1 MNDGNSTIDSR
12 IYSQIHGEKC
22 WPTVDKISPC
32 EEACP
37 IHMDVPS
44 YIVAI
49 SQGKFKEA
57 MDVARLTNPFPYI
70 CGTLCHHPC
79 EDVCSRAM
87 VDKPVAI
94 RDIKRFVASYG
105 QQNGMAVEPIKQTKT
120 EKVAIIGS
128 GPAGLTAAYDL
139 IKQGFGVSVFEALP
153 VAGGMCAAGVPDFK
167 LPAKPVELEVDYVRS
182 LGVDIKTNMRIGTD
196 LSMDDL
202 RNQGYS
208 SILIATGAWKNAELP
223 IPGTDLKNVE
233 QALPFL
239 KKVKLGEKIR
249 LKGTVCVVGGGNTAL
264 DAARTAIRLGA
275 SKVVMSC
282 LESREEM
289 PSFEY
294 EIVKA
299 EEEGIEIMNRVA
311 PQEITSSPAGAARNI
326 NFKKVASFNKADDGK
341 ISWTLEEGADAD
353 VSFKVS
359 TVLIAI
365 GQKVDNSFIEKI
377 GLEPNGT
384 FQVDPNTFA
393 TTIPGLFAAG
403 DAVAYPGTI
412 VEAMAA
418 GRRAAQSIASSLD
431 GTELPEPAEK
441 LLRETIVLDD
451 EEVPSFLARK
461 DRWEMPSISPKDAVR
476 SFGQR
481 EIGYAEW
488 QVMEEAKRCLNCRM
502 CGNCVFGRAQICFE
516 TSNRLIALK

>member
-1 MNDGNSTIDSR
+1 MNDENATIDSR

-37 IHMDVPS
+37 IHMDIPS
-44 YIVAI
+44 YIVAV

-57 MDVARLTNPFPYI
+57 LDVARLTNPFPYI

-79 EDVCSRAM
+79 EDVCTRAA
-87 VDKPVAI
+87 VDRSVAI
-94 RDIKRFVASYG
+94 RDIKRFIGSYQ
-105 QQNGMAVEPIKQTKT
+105 QQNGMAVNPIEPTKT

-128 GPAGLTAAYDL
+128 GPAGLTAAHDL
-139 IKQGFGVSVFEALP
+139 IKQGYRVSVFEALP

-167 LPAKPVELEVDYVRS
+167 MPSKPVQLEVNYIRS

-202 RNQGYS
+202 RNQGYN

-239 KKVKLGEKIR
+239 RKVKLGEKIR
-249 LKGTVCVVGGGNTAL
+249 LKGTVCVIGGGNTAL
-264 DAARTAIRLGA
+264 DAARTAVRLGA
-275 SKVVMSC
+275 SKVVLSC

-299 EEEGIEIMNRVA
+299 EEEGIEFQNRLA
-311 PQEITSSPAGAARNI
+311 PQEITSSPAGSARNI
-326 NFKKVASFNKADDGK
+326 NFKKVATFNKDDDGK

-353 VSFKVS
+353 VSLKVDS
-359 TVLIAI
+359 VLIAI

-377 GLEPNGT
+377 GLEANGA
-384 FQVDPNTFA
+384 FQVDPTTFA
-393 TTIPGLFAAG
+393 TTVPGLFAAG

-412 VEAMAA
+412 VEAIAA
-418 GRRAAQSIASSLD
+418 GRRAAQSIDCTLQGKD
-431 GTELPEPAEK
+431 IPEPAEK
-441 LLRETIVLDD
+441 QLRETIVLD
-451 EEVPSFLARK
+451 EEAVPSFLARK
-461 DRWEMPSISPKDAVR
+461 DRWDMPAVAPKDAVR

-481 EIGYAEW
+481 EMGYADW
-488 QVMEEAKRCLNCRM
+488 QVTEEAKRCLNCRM